1 MNDRVS
7 QELLAAAA
15 AQAATQAIADAA
27 DVIDFERLIT
37 IEDHKLVADSLGVA
51 KAFKKA
57 HKYILRQIDQMRD
70 SKQPEIANHWRLNF
84 EPRIRTYKTGKGQ
97 TRQSRMYLMTK
108 DGLSELAMS
117 FTGDRARL
125 VRIRFIAAFN
135 AMADQLQNQG
145 NNLVRQFFAT
155 EVQYTN
161 EKSKVSASARNMRLW
176 QKKKPELT
184 GTMDRLRADIQLKLG
199 LEVPGQL
206 DKR

>member
-15 AQAATQAIADAA
+15 AQAVTEAIAGAA

-37 IEDHKLVADSLGVA
+37 IDDHKLVADSLGVSR
-51 KAFKKA
+51 AFRKA

-84 EPRIRTYKTGKGQ
+84 EPRIRSYKTGKGQ
-97 TRQSRMYLMTK
+97 TRQARMYLMTK

-135 AMADQLQNQG
+135 AMAQQLQVQG
-145 NNLVRQFFAT
+145 NSLVRQFFEV
-155 EVQYTN
+155 EVQYAN
-161 EKSKVSASARNMRLW
+161 EKSRVSAGARSMRLW
-176 QKKKPELT
+176 QKTKPEMN
-184 GTMDRLRADIQLKLG
+184 GKMDRLRADIQLRLG
-199 LEVPGQL
+199 FTDLPL
-206 DKR
+206 KP

>member
-15 AQAATQAIADAA
+15 AQAASEAIAGAS
-27 DVIDFERLIT
+27 DVIDFERVIT
-37 IEDHKLVADSLGVA
+37 VEDHRLVADSLGVA
-51 KAFKKA
+51 KAFRKA

-70 SKQPEIANHWRLNF
+70 SKQPEIAQHWRLNF
-84 EPRIRTYKTGKGQ
+84 EPRIRSYNTGKGQ
-97 TRQSRMYLMTK
+97 TRQARMYLMTK

-135 AMADQLQNQG
+135 AMAQQLQTHG
-145 NNLVRQFFAT
+145 NSLVRQFFEV
-155 EVQYTN
+155 EVQYAN

-176 QKKKPELT
+176 QKKKPELS
-184 GTMDRLRADIQLKLG
+184 GKMDRLRVDIQLRLG
-199 LEVPGQL
+199 FTDLPAQ
-206 DKR
+206 K

>member
-15 AQAATQAIADAA
+15 AQAASEAIAGAS
-27 DVIDFERLIT
+27 DVIDFERVIT
-37 IEDHKLVADSLGVA
+37 VEDYRLVADSLGVA
-51 KAFKKA
+51 KAFRKA

-70 SKQPEIANHWRLNF
+70 SKQPEIAQHWRLNF
-84 EPRIRTYKTGKGQ
+84 EPRIRSYKTGKGQ
-97 TRQSRMYLMTK
+97 TRQARMYLMTK

-135 AMADQLQNQG
+135 AMAQQLQTHG
-145 NNLVRQFFAT
+145 NSLVRQFFEV
-155 EVQYTN
+155 EVQYAN

-176 QKKKPELT
+176 QKKKPELS
-184 GTMDRLRADIQLKLG
+184 GKMDRLRVDIQLRLG
-199 LEVPGQL
+199 FTDLPAQ
-206 DKR
+206 K